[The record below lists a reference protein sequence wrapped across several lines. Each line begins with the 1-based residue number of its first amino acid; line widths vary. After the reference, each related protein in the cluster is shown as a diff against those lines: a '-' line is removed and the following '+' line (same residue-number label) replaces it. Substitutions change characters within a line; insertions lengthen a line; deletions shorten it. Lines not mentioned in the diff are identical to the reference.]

1 MIEGVDVR
9 AQPRFHLLVARGLGP
24 GVGTGAERGD
34 EEGSLPG
41 YAGDAVVNRNRRS
54 GPIDEGFLAGLVLLP
69 HHYVE
74 LLAPALIQFAETA
87 VAVALGVGVAVLF
100 PEQLQ
105 GDVAVGAE
113 LLVDGGEVGR
123 DFFGCSFASGD
134 GYRAASR

>member
-69 HHYVE
+69 HHYVRASCASADTVRRNGCHV
-74 LLAPALIQFAETA
+74 LQHMTA
-87 VAVALGVGVAVLF
+87 VMWRPYSCCAIM
-100 PEQLQ
+100 
-105 GDVAVGAE
+105 
-113 LLVDGGEVGR
+113 
-123 DFFGCSFASGD
+123 
-134 GYRAASR
+134 

>member
-1 MIEGVDVR
+1 M
-9 AQPRFHLLVARGLGP
+9 
-24 GVGTGAERGD
+24 
-34 EEGSLPG
+34 
-41 YAGDAVVNRNRRS
+41 
-54 GPIDEGFLAGLVLLP
+54 LLP

-123 DFFGCSFASGD
+123 RFLRLQLRLRGRIQGRFQVSVIPAIRQRPGYLSCLGALQILVHRTDGD
-134 GYRAASR
+134 GAAAGDLTLVEFQFVSKS